1 MNTILQY
8 PGTWTSRSSRGC
20 EPRPTM
26 AWSVRPSSAASLP
39 HVQCGH
45 SPRCWGAFDRGSPQR
60 TGIAQRSAVPQPL
73 GPGRSF
79 KGLGVVKRYC
89 STDLIGN
96 TTSHRAESQEGLLPG
111 SLSAGASYFCAS
123 ALNSRPPRSARSSAT
138 SARSSGTALETIDFP
153 GASSGAPTEAVCGGY
168 APSAGTAKTQ
178 RRKKHKHAK
187 RLYRIAPGVDPE
199 NPDHAGNGRYGEPR
213 DGSDRQ
219 SGKVTSRGVPE
230 LPRSRLSCRGWCR

>member
-1 MNTILQY
+1 MALC
-8 PGTWTSRSSRGC
+8 RGPQAC
-20 EPRPTM
+20 LM
-26 AWSVRPSSAASLP
+26 SSAVTRRGA
-39 HVQCGH
+39 G
-45 SPRCWGAFDRGSPQR
+45 GAFDRGSPQR
-60 TGIAQRSAVPQPL
+60 TGVAQRSAVPQPL

-153 GASSGAPTEAVCGGY
+153 GPAPERQRKRYAGATHPAPERPKPKEEKNTNT
-168 APSAGTAKTQ
+168 PSACIGSPPVWTQ
-178 RRKKHKHAK
+178 RIQIMLEADGTVSHATAV
-187 RLYRIAPGVDPE
+187 IARAE
-199 NPDHAGNGRYGEPR
+199 R
-213 DGSDRQ
+213 
-219 SGKVTSRGVPE
+219 
-230 LPRSRLSCRGWCR
+230 